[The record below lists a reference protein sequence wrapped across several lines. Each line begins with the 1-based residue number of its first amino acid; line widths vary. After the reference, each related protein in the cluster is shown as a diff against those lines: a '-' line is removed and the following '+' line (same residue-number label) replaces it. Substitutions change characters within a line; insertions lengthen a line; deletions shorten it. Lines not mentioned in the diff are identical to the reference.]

1 MKHSE
6 RALWL
11 RVGRYL
17 WKEWFKP
24 LLVAAAIVLPFKS
37 AIADWNWVPSG
48 SMKPTILEGDLVL
61 VNKLAF
67 DLKIPFTL
75 RRIATWSDPTRDDV
89 VVFFS
94 PHDGQRLV
102 KRVVGVPGDR
112 IELRN
117 GVLFRNGVAMT
128 YEPVPVAPFKREIY
142 EDDSPLIDRERSD
155 SGSHL
160 VLSLPNKAG
169 ARNFAEMTVP
179 EGSYF
184 MMGDSRDNSF
194 DSRFYGV
201 VERRGIVGKTGRV
214 VLSFDKNHSYQP
226 RWGRTLGEFQR

>member
-1 MKHSE
+1 MKLSKSS
-6 RALWL
+6 AC
-11 RVGRYL
+11 RVGLYFWR
-17 WKEWFKP
+17 EWVKP
-24 LLVAAAIVLPFKS
+24 LFIAAAIVLPFKS

-75 RRIATWSDPTRDDV
+75 RRIAAWSDPMRDDV

-117 GVLFRNGVAMT
+117 GILFRNGVAMT
-128 YEPVPVAPFKREIY
+128 YEPVPVARFKREIY
-142 EDDSPLIDRERSD
+142 EVATPLIDRERSD

-160 VLSLPNKAG
+160 VLSLPNRAG
-169 ARNFAEMTVP
+169 MRDFAEMTVP

-201 VERRGIVGKTGRV
+201 VERKQIVGKAGRV

-226 RWGRTLGEFQR
+226 RWGRTLAEFER